1 MHPLL
6 AGKRGMFYALAWVP
20 VAGMLALFFRQAAGG
35 MRWFEASALAFPLC
49 GLYAIICLSSW
60 YLCRMAPLANAG
72 ASRIAAAPLLASLI
86 AAAVWVNAGRLLA
99 ATLATA
105 QPFAGLE
112 DRFQRHETSLWI
124 GGVLLF
130 LLSTSLCYLLAEI
143 EATREAREREVRA
156 AMMAREAELK
166 ALRDQISP
174 HFLFNSLNSISAL
187 VGIDKQKA
195 REMCALLA
203 DFLRTSLSI
212 ADRRFIPL
220 EEELALTRKYL
231 AIEQVRFAE
240 RLRFEEQLDPA
251 ALDASVPP
259 LILQPLVENAVK
271 HGIGQCLEGG
281 VIRLEVRNGANDIL
295 LSLTNTFEADAPRR
309 PGARLGI
316 DNVRRRLETL
326 YGGGSRLTTSTTP
339 HQFRAEIQLWK
350 HPPEEMR

>member
-1 MHPLL
+1 MHPLV
-6 AGKRGMFYALAWVP
+6 AGKRGLFYALAWLP

-35 MRWFEASALAFPLC
+35 MRWLEAFALAIPLS

-60 YLCRMAPLANAG
+60 YLCRMAPLAKAG
-72 ASRIAAAPLLASLI
+72 PGRIAAPPLLASLI
-86 AAAVWVNAGRLLA
+86 AAAVWINAGRLLSSA
-99 ATLATA
+99 LSTTQAFT
-105 QPFAGLE
+105 GLE

-130 LLSTSLCYLLAEI
+130 LLSTSLCYLLAEV
-143 EATREAREREVRA
+143 EAAREAREREMQSAV
-156 AMMAREAELK
+156 MAREAELK

-187 VGIDKQKA
+187 VGIDKQRA

-203 DFLRTSLSI
+203 DFLRTSLAI

-240 RLRFEEQLDPA
+240 RLRFEEHIEPA
-251 ALDASVPP
+251 ALDALIPP

-281 VIRLEVRNGANDIL
+281 IIRLEARNGANDIL
-295 LSLTNTFEADAPRR
+295 LALTNTFEPDAAKR

-316 DNVRRRLETL
+316 SNVRRRLETL
-326 YGGGSRLTTSTTP
+326 YGGGARLTTTAGPS
-339 HQFRAEIQLWK
+339 QYRAEIQLWRN
-350 HPPEEMR
+350 PPEELR